1 MNEDTVEQRVL
12 DIYDKAT
19 VLWQDMLEELQE
31 CCQDSD
37 FLNRFPTHDSE
48 PLPPDFIE
56 YGESLFESNFLYPTL
71 STLHHYPTLSL
82 TNSSLLFIANDC
94 ICNATDMKGY
104 DEDDEDRPL
113 ILSYKKGKP
122 AWGTPAN
129 QLIRYFYSAHQAFF
143 KTLCMSLKLEAVVRI
158 AEEALA
164 DGKVPQI
171 PNTHI
176 K

>member
-1 MNEDTVEQRVL
+1 MTRRQSCGRTCLKSCKNVAKIRISSNGFLLTIVSPFRPISSNMVSPPL
-12 DIYDKAT
+12 IYST
-19 VLWQDMLEELQE
+19 I
-31 CCQDSD
+31 SSIT
-37 FLNRFPTHDSE
+37 TH
-48 PLPPDFIE
+48 
-56 YGESLFESNFLYPTL
+56 N
-71 STLHHYPTLSL
+71 HYPTLSL
-82 TNSSLLFIANDC
+82 TNSSLLFIANDR

-113 ILSYKKGKP
+113 ILSYKRGKP